1 MLAFLISGFLRSNVT
16 PREVCLNFLL
26 EIPSYIGKIFPISSF
41 MASLFCLNK
50 LRNSNELTALF
61 SLGMSR
67 KKFVLVLL
75 HATCLV
81 ALAQYIIAAYGGP
94 WIRGHRHLLI
104 SDADRKFS
112 NLRSKGL
119 LANTVGSGKI
129 WYKTKDY
136 FLSFASFDRRKNSL
150 EQVQLYYYDEHY
162 HLAKK
167 ISAAHLQYLA
177 HDQWQLQDAEIL
189 EQLNENNFPLLRHLD
204 QQNIILNEQPEDL
217 IQIQS
222 DITTLFPK
230 ALWNYIQNLKNAGI
244 NTSEYEVVF
253 FEKIS
258 LAILCFLFA
267 LLSSTGIFHPN
278 RRGSSFGRAVAL
290 VFTLTILYWLAQSYL
305 AKLGQS
311 DELHPLLACFLIPG
325 ILTAYIT
332 WYYHYHR
339 VLR

>member
-1 MLAFLISGFLRSNVT
+1 
-16 PREVCLNFLL
+16 
-26 EIPSYIGKIFPISSF
+26 
-41 MASLFCLNK
+41 
-50 LRNSNELTALF
+50 
-61 SLGMSR
+61 
-67 KKFVLVLL
+67 
-75 HATCLV
+75 
-81 ALAQYIIAAYGGP
+81 
-94 WIRGHRHLLI
+94 
-104 SDADRKFS
+104 
-112 NLRSKGL
+112 
-119 LANTVGSGKI
+119 
-129 WYKTKDY
+129 
-136 FLSFASFDRRKNSL
+136 
-150 EQVQLYYYDEHY
+150 
-162 HLAKK
+162 
-167 ISAAHLQYLA
+167 
-177 HDQWQLQDAEIL
+177 LQDAEIL